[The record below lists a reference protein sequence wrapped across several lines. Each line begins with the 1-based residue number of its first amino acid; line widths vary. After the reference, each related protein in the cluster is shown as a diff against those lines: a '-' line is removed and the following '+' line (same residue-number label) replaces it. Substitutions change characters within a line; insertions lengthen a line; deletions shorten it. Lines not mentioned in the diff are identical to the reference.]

1 MLPPLSRGA
10 LAQQMA
16 AARSRIGLSIRRA
29 AAIAEVPASTA
40 QGWLEGRHLPIPS
53 LMPQF
58 MTLLRALQLVTVQNE
73 TAWAEALDRMR
84 RSSIVAESP
93 YVGLRPYATT
103 ESSLFV
109 GRERSLEELLD
120 ACSRTRPPRIV
131 MVVGA
136 SGAGKSSLLAAGL
149 IGRGTAPDGPLS
161 HLNPVQSTVRDLLGW
176 KTPTEATLL
185 VVDQFEELQQ
195 LEATEAEE
203 LVDTLCRLPD
213 HVTCVIG
220 LNANAVGTVLRQER
234 LAPFLASP
242 VLVGPLTTAEYRQII
257 EVPARHHGRAVSTEL
272 THVLIRD
279 LHQYGYPD
287 PGIVLPLLSNT
298 LKRCWNAASGETL
311 TTSDYLASGGLW
323 TSLNDEAEAVWQD
336 LSAQDRP
343 LVRRLMLS
351 LVVVDANRLLRR
363 SIPFGSLSSQM
374 VPVAEAFIASR
385 LLTHSEDHL
394 TITHEA
400 LLTRWHRLRGW
411 VEQEE
416 ATLLVGRRIHMATK
430 LWDEGGRAPE
440 GLMPVEAEMWQSW
453 ARAEDAPVISK
464 NEHEFIDASLALGR
478 AHEEEQENRL
488 KHTRR
493 QRRTA
498 LGIATVAVVLAV
510 VAAFLGIHSAALTQ
524 QANTAARAA
533 RAQQLA
539 LVSDQIRN
547 TDPNEA
553 AQLAVAAH
561 RLEENPRTRST
572 VIESAGGTAPLRI
585 NGAAGNTMVAVAPGS
600 DIVLRGDS
608 QGNLA
613 VWRDG
618 NLKSEPEL
626 VETDGGQLFA
636 VQPVLRDGRYLVIV
650 AGQRTASVWD
660 LTTSAR
666 KLGEWAVAGVTSY
679 SAAWQGTVALIG
691 NLHGEVQRID
701 LTNPERPEVRTPL
714 LTGEDVAVTALTATP
729 DLVVASASRNRLA
742 LFDSAGTALPDFQ
755 VPGQVMSLDVSE
767 DGKEILAGSSAS
779 KALLLEVSGTALR
792 TNHEFLMKSGVH
804 AVRHLGD
811 QVALGGSQGEVV
823 IANRTGE
830 ITERRPLRSV
840 VTSISRGS
848 AGLLTGTA
856 EGTLSLWPPLPTL
869 LRTNGVKIHDIRR
882 MGGKTIITTADGPRV
897 LDSAAPGS
905 PELTVPTS
913 PGGGGYLPHVASDV
927 TGSTLAT
934 QSRDGKVVLLRLAGS
949 GYETEQVID
958 ETTTVVDLVLSPDG
972 RRLAIGHRS
981 QVGYDIYQRG
991 STGWEPTGTLHAWPG
1006 GLAFNSD
1013 GTLVAAMSADG
1024 TGYVVAAVTD
1034 SGPEILAEAG
1044 LPDRVVPSAFEFSP
1058 SGLLAV
1064 GALNGGVSII
1074 DLSDPTKP
1082 HATAQVFD
1090 AHASLER
1097 LRFSPDG
1104 NHLLATSVEGDLWVW
1119 ERTGEVPALSLHIE
1133 HPSASIAGAD
1143 LVDGQLLLALSDNTA
1158 VAWPGN
1164 AAAAAADL
1172 CSRLG
1177 DPLTSQEWA
1186 QLAPGVPFMN
1196 GCS

>member
-1 MLPPLSRGA
+1 
-10 LAQQMA
+10 
-16 AARSRIGLSIRRA
+16 
-29 AAIAEVPASTA
+29 
-40 QGWLEGRHLPIPS
+40 
-53 LMPQF
+53 MPQF

-84 RSSIVAESP
+84 RSSIVAEPP
-93 YVGLRPYATT
+93 YVDLRPYATT

-109 GRERSLEELLD
+109 GGERSLEELLD

-149 IGRGTAPDGPLS
+149 IGHGTAPDGPLS
-161 HLNPVQSTVRDLLGW
+161 HLNPVQSMVRDLLGW

-195 LEATEAEE
+195 LEATEAGE

-336 LSAQDRP
+336 LPAQDRP
-343 LVRRLMLS
+343 LVRCLMLS

-400 LLTRWHRLRGW
+400 FLTRWHRLRGW
-411 VEQEE
+411 VVQEE

-729 DLVVASASRNRLA
+729 DLIVASASRNRLA

-897 LDSAAPGS
+897 LDSTAPGS

-913 PGGGGYLPHVASDV
+913 PGGGWIPAPRGIRCHRQHLGDAVARRQGGAAPV
-927 TGSTLAT
+927 GR
-934 QSRDGKVVLLRLAGS
+934 QRIRDGTGHRRNHHGGGPGALPRRQATGHRTQEPGRLRHLSAREHGLGTHRNAPRLAGRAGLQFRWHARGRDERRRHRLRRGCRHRFQPGNPGGGGAARPGGSQRLRVLPLGSS
-949 GYETEQVID
+949 GRGRFERRG
-958 ETTTVVDLVLSPDG
+958 VDHRSERPHQTACHGPGLRRPRIPGAVEIQPGREPPAGHQRRGGPVGLGKDGRNPCPEPAHRTSLGFNRGSRPGRRPTAAGPLRQHGRGLAGQCRGCGRRPVLPPGGSPDQPG
-972 RRLAIGHRS
+972 MGPAGARCS
-981 QVGYDIYQRG
+981 
-991 STGWEPTGTLHAWPG
+991 LH
-1006 GLAFNSD
+1006 
-1013 GTLVAAMSADG
+1013 
-1024 TGYVVAAVTD
+1024 
-1034 SGPEILAEAG
+1034 
-1044 LPDRVVPSAFEFSP
+1044 
-1058 SGLLAV
+1058 
-1064 GALNGGVSII
+1064 
-1074 DLSDPTKP
+1074 
-1082 HATAQVFD
+1082 
-1090 AHASLER
+1090 ER
-1097 LRFSPDG
+1097 LFLNQRIT
-1104 NHLLATSVEGDLWVW
+1104 LYKTSSSTNACRKCRVTIR
-1119 ERTGEVPALSLHIE
+1119 RTVRR
-1133 HPSASIAGAD
+1133 
-1143 LVDGQLLLALSDNTA
+1143 Q
-1158 VAWPGN
+1158 
-1164 AAAAAADL
+1164 
-1172 CSRLG
+1172 
-1177 DPLTSQEWA
+1177 
-1186 QLAPGVPFMN
+1186 
-1196 GCS
+1196 

>member
-40 QGWLEGRHLPIPS
+40 QGWLEGRHLPTPS

-195 LEATEAEE
+195 LEATEAGE

-336 LSAQDRP
+336 LPAQDRP

-547 TDPNEA
+547 PAPNEA

-572 VIESAGGTAPLRI
+572 VIESAGGTAPLRV
-585 NGAAGNTMVAVAPGS
+585 NGVAGNTMVAVAPGS

-729 DLVVASASRNRLA
+729 DLIVASASRNRLA

-823 IANRTGE
+823 IANKTGE
-830 ITERRPLRSV
+830 ITRTTSPPQRRDEHLPGFRRAPDRNRGGDPLPVATATHPAAHERHQDPRHQADGRENHHHDRGWTACPGFHRPWFPGTDGTHQPRRGWIPAPRGIRCNRQHLGDAGARRQGGAAPVGRQRIRDGTGHRRNHHGGGPGALPRRQATGHRTQEPGRLRHLSAREHGLGTHRNAPRLAGRAGLQFRWHARGRDERRRHRLR
-840 VTSISRGS
+840 RGC
-848 AGLLTGTA
+848 
-856 EGTLSLWPPLPTL
+856 
-869 LRTNGVKIHDIRR
+869 RHRFQ
-882 MGGKTIITTADGPRV
+882 
-897 LDSAAPGS
+897 PGN
-905 PELTVPTS
+905 
-913 PGGGGYLPHVASDV
+913 PGGGGAARPGGAQRLRVLPLGAS
-927 TGSTLAT
+927 G
-934 QSRDGKVVLLRLAGS
+934 RGRFERRG
-949 GYETEQVID
+949 
-958 ETTTVVDLVLSPDG
+958 VD
-972 RRLAIGHRS
+972 HRS
-981 QVGYDIYQRG
+981 ERPRQTACHGPGLRRPRIPGAVEIQPGREPPAGHQRRGGPVGLG
-991 STGWEPTGTLHAWPG
+991 KGGGGPCPEP
-1006 GLAFNSD
+1006 
-1013 GTLVAAMSADG
+1013 
-1024 TGYVVAAVTD
+1024 
-1034 SGPEILAEAG
+1034 
-1044 LPDRVVPSAFEFSP
+1044 
-1058 SGLLAV
+1058 
-1064 GALNGGVSII
+1064 
-1074 DLSDPTKP
+1074 
-1082 HATAQVFD
+1082 
-1090 AHASLER
+1090 AH
-1097 LRFSPDG
+1097 
-1104 NHLLATSVEGDLWVW
+1104 
-1119 ERTGEVPALSLHIE
+1119 
-1133 HPSASIAGAD
+1133 
-1143 LVDGQLLLALSDNTA
+1143 
-1158 VAWPGN
+1158 
-1164 AAAAAADL
+1164 
-1172 CSRLG
+1172 
-1177 DPLTSQEWA
+1177 
-1186 QLAPGVPFMN
+1186 
-1196 GCS
+1196 

>member
-1 MLPPLSRGA
+1 
-10 LAQQMA
+10 
-16 AARSRIGLSIRRA
+16 
-29 AAIAEVPASTA
+29 
-40 QGWLEGRHLPIPS
+40 
-53 LMPQF
+53 MPQF
-58 MTLLRALQLVTVQNE
+58 MTLLRALQLVTVHDE
-73 TAWAEALDRMR
+73 TAWVDALNRMR
-84 RSSIVAESP
+84 RSSIVDDPP
-93 YVGLRPYATT
+93 YVGLRPYTT
-103 ESSLFV
+103 AEAGIFT
-109 GRERSLEELLD
+109 GRGRALEELLE
-120 ACSRTRPPRIV
+120 ACSRARPPRIV
-131 MVVGA
+131 TVTGA
-136 SGAGKSSLLAAGL
+136 PGTGKSSLLAAGL

-161 HLNPVQSTVRDLLGW
+161 HLSPVQLTIRDVLGW
-176 KTPTEATLL
+176 KAPRDATLL
-185 VVDQFEELQQ
+185 VIDQFEEL
-195 LEATEAEE
+195 LRCTTTEVEKIVTA
-203 LVDTLCRLPD
+203 LYHLPD
-213 HVTCVIG
+213 QVTCVIG

-257 EVPARHHGRAVSTEL
+257 EVPARHHGRAVSAEL

-311 TTSDYLASGGLW
+311 TTSDYLTSGGLW
-323 TSLNDEAEAVWQD
+323 TSLNDEAEAVWQA
-336 LSAQDRP
+336 LPAQDRP

-351 LVVVDANRLLRR
+351 LVIVDANRLLRR
-363 SIPFGSLSSQM
+363 SIPFDSLSSRM

-385 LLTHSEDHL
+385 ILTRSEEHL

-400 LLTRWHRLRGW
+400 LPTHWHRLRGW

-453 ARAEDAPVISK
+453 ARAEDAPVLSK

-478 AHEEEQENRL
+478 THEEEQENRL

-498 LGIATVAVVLAV
+498 LGIAAVAVVLAV
-510 VAAFLGIHSAALTQ
+510 VAAFLGIQSAVLTQ
-524 QANTAARAA
+524 QANTATRAA
-533 RAQQLA
+533 RSQQLA

-561 RLEENPRTRST
+561 RLEDNPHTRST
-572 VIESAGGTAPLRI
+572 VIESAGGMSSLRV
-585 NGAAGNTMVAVAPGS
+585 NGIAGNTVVAVAPGN

-608 QGNLA
+608 QGHLT

-666 KLGEWAVAGVTSY
+666 KLGEWAVAGVSSY

-701 LTNPERPEVRTPL
+701 LADPEHPEVRAPL
-714 LTGEDVAVTALTATP
+714 RTGEDVAVTALTATP

-742 LFDSAGTALPDFQ
+742 LFDSAGTALPDLQ

-767 DGKEILAGSSAS
+767 DGTEILAGSSAS
-779 KALLLEVSGTALR
+779 KALLLEVSGITLH
-792 TNHEFLMKSGVH
+792 TSHEFLMKSGVH
-804 AVRHLGD
+804 AVKHLGD
-811 QVALGGSQGEVV
+811 RVALGGSQGELV
-823 IANRTGE
+823 IADKTGE

-840 VTSISRGS
+840 VTSISRSS
-848 AGLLTGTA
+848 AGILTGTT
-856 EGTLSLWPPLPTL
+856 EGTLALWPPLPTL

-882 MGGKTIITTADGPRV
+882 MGGKTIITTAAGPRV
-897 LDSAAPGS
+897 LDATAPGS
-905 PELTVPTS
+905 PELAVPAGPDGS
-913 PGGGGYLPHVASDV
+913 DYLPHVTSDV

-934 QSRDGKVVLLRLAGS
+934 QSRDGRVVLLRFTGN

-981 QVGYDIYQRG
+981 QAGYDIYRRS
-991 STGWEPTGTLHAWPG
+991 STGWELTGTLHAWPG

-1013 GTLVAAMSADG
+1013 GTLAAAMSADG

-1034 SGPEILAEAG
+1034 SGPELLAEAG
-1044 LPDRVVPSAFEFSP
+1044 LPDQVVPSAFDFSP

-1074 DLSDPTKP
+1074 DLSDPAKP
-1082 HATAQVFD
+1082 HATARVLD

-1097 LRFSPDG
+1097 LRFSLDG
-1104 NHLLATSVEGDLWVW
+1104 KHLLATSIEGDLWVW
-1119 ERTGEVPALSLHIE
+1119 DGAEETPALSLRIK
-1133 HPSASIAGAD
+1133 HPTASIAGAD
-1143 LVDGQLLLALSDNTA
+1143 LADDQLLLALSDNTA
-1158 VAWPGN
+1158 VTWPGN
-1164 AAAAAADL
+1164 ATAAAADL

-1177 DPLTSQEWA
+1177 TPLTSREWT